1 MIRVSAAAAFKSLV
15 GPAKSA
21 LENKTKI
28 SDLIRSVGV
37 AVGEIRYPIPMNMPL
52 IQIDRV
58 GGQLTGLKFAAPGEE
73 PLDGNT
79 DSHEVP
85 LAVDR
90 PRKLVD
96 DYGWRAAVIQA
107 SGLTVT
113 R

>member
-1 MIRVSAAAAFKSLV
+1 
-15 GPAKSA
+15 
-21 LENKTKI
+21 
-28 SDLIRSVGV
+28 
-37 AVGEIRYPIPMNMPL
+37 VGEIRYPIPVNMPL
-52 IQIDRV
+52 SRLTEL
-58 GGQLTGLKFAAPGEE
+58 GGQLTGFKFAAPDEE
-73 PLDGNT
+73 PLGGNT

-107 SGLTVT
+107 SELTVT